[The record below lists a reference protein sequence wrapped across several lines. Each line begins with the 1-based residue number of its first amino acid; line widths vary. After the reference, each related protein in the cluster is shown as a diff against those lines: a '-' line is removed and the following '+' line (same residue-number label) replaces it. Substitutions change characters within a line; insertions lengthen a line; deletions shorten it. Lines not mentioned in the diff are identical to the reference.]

1 MADQPIR
8 ASGQEQDSAVDAL
21 LDAFT
26 EGRLTAGELKERIA
40 AASVATARSEPAA
53 DLPVRPRRLRRHRLR
68 RHRLRR
74 RRPYDRVLPVL
85 FVLILVSA
93 IAGAPALAAALSVVF
108 ISMLACR
115 IAYGGRW

>member
-68 RHRLRR
+68 R